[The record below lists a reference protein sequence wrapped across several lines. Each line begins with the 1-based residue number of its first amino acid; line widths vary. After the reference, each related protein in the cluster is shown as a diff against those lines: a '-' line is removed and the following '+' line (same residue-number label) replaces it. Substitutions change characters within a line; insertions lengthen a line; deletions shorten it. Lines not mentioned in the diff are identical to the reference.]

1 MAISREEVEHIAKLA
16 RLKFNKEDLEKMA
29 EELGKIL
36 DYVNKLKE
44 LDTENVEP
52 TAHIV
57 PVHNVFREDEVKP
70 SMPREKALMNAP
82 FTEQGCF
89 KVPKIIE

>member
-1 MAISREEVEHIAKLA
+1 MAISKSEVEHIAKLA
-16 RLKFNKEDLEKMA
+16 RLKFTEEEIEEMSKELS
-29 EELGKIL
+29 KIL
-36 DYVNKLKE
+36 DYVNKLNE

-57 PVHNVFREDEVKP
+57 PIHNVFREDEVKP
-70 SMPREKALMNAP
+70 SMPREKVLMNAP
-82 FTEQGCF
+82 YKEQGFF

>member
-1 MAISREEVEHIAKLA
+1 MAISKSEVEYIAKLA
-16 RLKFNKEDLEKMA
+16 RLKFTEEEIEAMSKELS
-29 EELGKIL
+29 KIL
-36 DYVNKLKE
+36 DYVNKLNE

-57 PVHNVFREDEVKP
+57 PIHNVFREDEVKP
-70 SMPREKALMNAP
+70 SMPREKVLMNAP

>member
-1 MAISREEVEHIAKLA
+1 MAISRSEVEHVAKLA
-16 RLKFNKEDLEKMA
+16 RLKFSQ
-29 EELGKIL
+29 EEIEEFTVQLSKII
-36 DYVNKLKE
+36 DYVNKLNE

-57 PVHNVFREDEVKP
+57 PIHNVFREDEVKP
-70 SMPREKALMNAP
+70 SMDRDKILMNAP
-82 FTEQGCF
+82 YKENGCF

>member
-1 MAISREEVEHIAKLA
+1 MAISKSEIEHIAKLA
-16 RLKFNKEDLEKMA
+16 RLKFTEEEIEAMA
-29 EELGKIL
+29 QELSKIL
-36 DYVNKLKE
+36 DYVNKLNE

-57 PVHNVFREDEVKP
+57 PIHNVFREDEVKP
-70 SMPREKALMNAP
+70 SMPREKVLMNAP
-82 FTEQGCF
+82 FTEQRLL

>member
-16 RLKFNKEDLEKMA
+16 RLKFNEEEIEVMA

-44 LDTENVEP
+44 LYTENVEP
-52 TAHIV
+52 TAHVV
-57 PVHNVFREDEVKP
+57 PIHNVFREDEVKP
-70 SMPREKALMNAP
+70 SMPREKVLMNAP

>member
-1 MAISREEVEHIAKLA
+1 MAISKSEVEYIAKLA
-16 RLKFNKEDLEKMA
+16 RLKFTEEEIEAMA
-29 EELGKIL
+29 QELSKIL
-36 DYVNKLKE
+36 DYVNKLNE

-57 PVHNVFREDEVKP
+57 PIHNVFREDEVKP
-70 SMPREKALMNAP
+70 SMPREKVLMNAP
-82 FTEQGCF
+82 YKEQGCF